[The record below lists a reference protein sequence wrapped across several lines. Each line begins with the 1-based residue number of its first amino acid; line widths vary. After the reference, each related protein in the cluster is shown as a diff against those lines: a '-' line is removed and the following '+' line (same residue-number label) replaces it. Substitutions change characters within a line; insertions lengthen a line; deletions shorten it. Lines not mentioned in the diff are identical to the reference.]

1 MKVIKK
7 INNNVA
13 VCIDNN
19 QNELIAFGKGIGFP
33 EIPYE
38 LNDLSKIHRTYYGI
52 NSNYLGLLH
61 EISEEVFEISAR
73 IVDFAKN
80 YIDNELNA
88 NIVFTLAD
96 HINFAIQR
104 YEKNLKIKMPFSYDV
119 AHLYETEMEI
129 GEKAVKLINEKMHI
143 RLCKEEAV
151 GIALHFI
158 NAENMQAN
166 MKDEIDE
173 TDLINELTVLIED
186 SMKIEIHRKG
196 FNYSRFVSHLQYLLK
211 RRDADTMITSDN
223 NVLYSSMKKECPDTY
238 ACAQSIKEY
247 ILKHLKWELN
257 QEELLYLMLHINRL
271 CSREDCNH

>member
-186 SMKIEIHRKG
+186 SMKIE
-196 FNYSRFVSHLQYLLK
+196 
-211 RRDADTMITSDN
+211 
-223 NVLYSSMKKECPDTY
+223 
-238 ACAQSIKEY
+238 
-247 ILKHLKWELN
+247 
-257 QEELLYLMLHINRL
+257 
-271 CSREDCNH
+271 